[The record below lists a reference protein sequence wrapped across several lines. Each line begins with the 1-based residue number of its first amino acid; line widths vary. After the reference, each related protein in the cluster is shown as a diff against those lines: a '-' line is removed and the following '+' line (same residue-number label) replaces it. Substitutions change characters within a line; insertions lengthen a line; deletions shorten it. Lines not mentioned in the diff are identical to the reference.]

1 MCPLFCIVDQ
11 GALLQVVSV
20 TNDLTTFPYRIIF
33 RFRLMKPRPDIK
45 TPGQVLVFL
54 PLPAAQV
61 IVSRLEEHGYFA
73 TGMHSVAELVGTLG
87 SGAYSL
93 VVTTRADIDVVRN
106 IKAVPVVNL
115 EVFFHTVKL
124 TDETVTASK
133 QFDGAGFIER
143 IRLLQEPR
151 RER

>member
-1 MCPLFCIVDQ
+1 VDQ
-11 GALLQVVSV
+11 GALLHVVSV
-20 TNDLTTFPYRIIF
+20 TSDLTTFPYHIIF

-45 TPGQVLVFL
+45 TPEEVLVFL

-61 IVSRLEEHGYFA
+61 IVARLEESGHFA
-73 TGMHSVAELVGTLG
+73 TAMQSVAELVGALG
-87 SGAYSL
+87 SDAYSL

-133 QFDGAGFIER
+133 QFDGAAFIER

>member
-1 MCPLFCIVDQ
+1 M
-11 GALLQVVSV
+11 
-20 TNDLTTFPYRIIF
+20 
-33 RFRLMKPRPDIK
+33 MKPRPDIK

-54 PLPAAQV
+54 PLPAARM
-61 IVSRLEEHGYFA
+61 IVARLEAHGHFA
-73 TGMHSVAELVGTLG
+73 TAMQSVAELVVALG
-87 SGAYSL
+87 SDAYSL

-124 TDETVTASK
+124 TDEAVIGSK
-133 QFDGAGFIER
+133 QFDGAAFIER